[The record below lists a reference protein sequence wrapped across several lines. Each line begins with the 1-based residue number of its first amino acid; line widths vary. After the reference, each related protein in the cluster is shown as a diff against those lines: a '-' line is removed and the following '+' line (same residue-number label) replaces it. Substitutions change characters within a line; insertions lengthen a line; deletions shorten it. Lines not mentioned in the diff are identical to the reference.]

1 MNGNL
6 NIEGA
11 LFEELGRAPKTSDLE
26 RVVRALGFEGDVS
39 VKWAVETQATFG
51 EGSWS
56 DISGY
61 LGSSIGE
68 NGAYVSISIPQIEA
82 ECRQSGE
89 NPAAVALESFAFAL
103 SDLVAP
109 DSDLS
114 PEVASALEV
123 AGNTDPRPGLVLDLE
138 VVNSEELELM
148 NVSMDEFRSWIRAA
162 MTCDCLFTITFV
174 NSEEMRRMNGE
185 YRGKNYATNVLTF
198 DYPDDEIV
206 AADIALCREVLQK
219 EADEQG
225 KTIKEHLAHLTIH
238 GVLHAHG
245 YDHIEEAEAEEMESR
260 ETELMLGLGFAEPYS
275 DPTKVHD

>member
-1 MNGNL
+1 MKGNL
-6 NIEGA
+6 SIEGIR
-11 LFEELGRAPKTSDLE
+11 FEELGRAPKALDL
-26 RVVRALGFEGDVS
+26 RRIVDAVGFDEDVS
-39 VKWAVETQATFG
+39 VKWAVETQTTFG

-61 LGSSIGE
+61 LGSSLGE
-68 NGAYVSISIPQIEA
+68 NGAYISISIPQIES

-103 SDLVAP
+103 NDLVAP

-114 PEVASALEV
+114 PRVAAVLESAEY
-123 AGNTDPRPGLVLDLE
+123 AEPCRGLVLDLE
-138 VVNSEELELM
+138 VVNSEELEQM

-162 MTCDCLFTITFV
+162 MTSDCLFTITFV
-174 NSEEMRRMNGE
+174 DSEEMRRMNGE
-185 YRGKNYATNVLTF
+185 FRGKDYATNVLTF

-206 AADIALCREVLQK
+206 AADIALCRDVLQR
-219 EADEQG
+219 EAEEQS

-245 YDHIEEAEAEEMESR
+245 YDHIEEEEAEEMEAR

>member
-1 MNGNL
+1 MKGNL
-6 NIEGA
+6 SIEGVG
-11 LFEELGRAPKTSDLE
+11 FEELGRAPKTSDLE
-26 RVVRALGFEGDVS
+26 KIVQALGFEGDVS

-61 LGSSIGE
+61 LGSSLGE

-89 NPAAVALESFAFAL
+89 NPVEVALESFAFAL
-103 SDLVAP
+103 SDLIAP
-109 DSDLS
+109 DSELP
-114 PEVASALEV
+114 PEAASVLER
-123 AGNTDPRPGLVLDLE
+123 AGKAEIRQGLVLDLE
-138 VVNSEELELM
+138 VVNAEELEQM
-148 NVSMDEFRSWIRAA
+148 NVSMDEFRGWIRAA
-162 MTCDCLFTITFV
+162 MTSDCLFTITFV
-174 NSEEMRRMNGE
+174 DSEEMRRMNGE
-185 YRGKNYATNVLTF
+185 FRGKDYATNVLTF

-206 AADIALCREVLQK
+206 AADIALCREVLQR

-245 YDHIEEAEAEEMESR
+245 YDHIEEVEAEEMEAR